1 MTFDISKNILT
12 VPEVAFILNCSS
24 QKVYELIHLK
34 KIYAYKDAKTNGKNG
49 RAWKITAFSVYC
61 YVDDSLNK
69 YKKNVT
75 E

>member
-34 KIYAYKDAKTNGKNG
+34 KIYAFRVPFVKLRQTQ
-49 RAWKITAFSVYC
+49 RF
-61 YVDDSLNK
+61 
-69 YKKNVT
+69 
-75 E
+75 